1 MSTHAHRSTRIAL
14 ALGLVAV
21 SLASG
26 AQMMGGPYGG
36 PMGGAY
42 SNGFPPGIDPRLLP
56 DRGSQGARLF
66 EQFCS
71 ACHLAPSPSLHTAAQ
86 WPSVVA
92 RMNARMQ
99 AMEQAGMGGMM
110 GQFSSPTAQQSALI
124 TAYLEKYARKQAS
137 TPPQISLNSP
147 AGRAFSAACAQ
158 CHTLPSPLQH
168 TAAQWP
174 AVVARM
180 RRYEVGMG
188 KSVTGEAAAKAIIGF
203 LQRHAAP
210 PSAPSR

>member
-1 MSTHAHRSTRIAL
+1 MKAQAYHSTRIAL
-14 ALGLVAV
+14 AIGLAAV
-21 SLASG
+21 SLAAA

-42 SNGFPPGIDPRLLP
+42 SNAFPPGIDPRLLP

-71 ACHLAPSPSLHTAAQ
+71 ECHLAPSPSLHTAAQ

-110 GQFSSPTAQQSALI
+110 GRFSSPTAQQSALI
-124 TAYLEKYARKQAS
+124 TAYLEKYARSPAYAR
-137 TPPQISLNSP
+137 PQVPLNSP
-147 AGRAFSAACAQ
+147 GGRAFSAACAQ

-168 TAAQWP
+168 TADQWP

-180 RRYEVGMG
+180 RQYEVGMG
-188 KSVTGEAAAKAIIGF
+188 KTVTSEAAARAIIRF
-203 LQRHAAP
+203 LQGHAAP
-210 PSAPSR
+210 R